1 MDSFRKVLAIGAGVA
16 SMVLPACGPTGPSA
30 SNHSPLTSPTV
41 AATAGASPSPS
52 QSPSPALADV
62 RLVIDDFPASEV
74 RLARLDATDT
84 ASVKGHFDGIVQ
96 DNVIVLNGTTLDALD
111 RNGKVTKLG
120 QLAATPDWVG
130 VGTVVVNPQL
140 SQWLYVIRND
150 AMTTYIHLGTPT
162 SDKVI
167 ATLPSPDGNSYYQT
181 YAWIASGVYM
191 VREPVGL
198 GGAGP
203 FLEYHFSLV
212 KFDLTTD
219 DVTPISPDCVVYQ
232 ILVDGT
238 MVCRG
243 SIQAEGRLEIRS
255 PSGGSNVIQVSIG
268 NGTGDYTDT
277 AFSRVAVSPDGK
289 RLLAGRDGSKGSV
302 SNYQMAVAD
311 RTSSNAK
318 AFGPLDY
325 LPDAWLPDGRVVAD
339 HTCFY
344 SGWGGGPCN
353 ASLDGTYIFSADGTS
368 HTLFLK
374 LTSGGVVGYV

>member
-1 MDSFRKVLAIGAGVA
+1 MDSFRKVLAMGAGVA
-16 SMVLPACGPTGPSA
+16 SMVLAACGSTGPTA
-30 SNHSPLTSPTV
+30 SNESPLTSPTV
-41 AATAGASPSPS
+41 AATVGASPSPS
-52 QSPSPALADV
+52 PSPSPALVDV
-62 RLVIDDFPASEV
+62 RLVIDDFSASEV

-96 DNVIVLNGTTLDALD
+96 DKVFVLNGTTLNALD

-120 QLAATPDWVG
+120 QLAATPEWVG

-162 SDKVI
+162 SDKII

-191 VREPVGL
+191 VRQPVGL

-219 DVTPISPDCVVYQ
+219 HVTPLSPGCVVYQ
-232 ILVDGT
+232 ILDDGT
-238 MVCRG
+238 MVCG
-243 SIQAEGRLEIRS
+243 STQVGHLEIRS
-255 PSGGSNVIQVSIG
+255 PSGDSILVQVSIG
-268 NGTGDYTDT
+268 NGSGDYTDT
-277 AFSRVAVSPDGK
+277 AFSRVELSPDGK
-289 RLLAGRDGSKGSV
+289 RLIAGRDGSRGSV
-302 SNYQMAVAD
+302 GNYQMAVAD
-311 RTSSNAK
+311 RTSSDAK

-353 ASLDGTYIFSADGTS
+353 ATLDGTYIFSADGTS
-368 HTLFLK
+368 HTLFFK
-374 LTSGGVVGYV
+374 LTSGVVAGYV

>member
-1 MDSFRKVLAIGAGVA
+1 LINRQLEAPQGNRGAALTLSVTYADA
-16 SMVLPACGPTGPSA
+16 SWPASSGSSMASELNSTRPSA
-30 SNHSPLTSPTV
+30 MARCEKGL
-41 AATAGASPSPS
+41 
-52 QSPSPALADV
+52 SPALADV

-84 ASVKGHFDGIVQ
+84 ASVKGHFDGIVE
-96 DNVIVLNGTTLDALD
+96 DKVIVLNGTTLDALD
-111 RNGKVTKLG
+111 RNGKVAKLG
-120 QLAATPDWVG
+120 QLAARPDWVG

-150 AMTTYIHLGTPT
+150 AMTTYVHLGTPT

-212 KFDLTTD
+212 KSDLTTD
-219 DVTPISPDCVVYQ
+219 DVTPISPNCVVYQ
-232 ILVDGT
+232 ILDDGT
-238 MVCRG
+238 TVCLG
-243 SIQAEGRLEIRS
+243 SIQDGRLEIRS

-277 AFSRVAVSPDGK
+277 AFIRVAMSPDGK
-289 RLLAGRDGSKGSV
+289 RLIAGRDGSKGSV
-302 SNYQMAVAD
+302 GNYQMAVAD

-353 ASLDGTYIFSADGTS
+353 ASLEAPTSSVSTAPHTPSFSS
-368 HTLFLK
+368 
-374 LTSGGVVGYV
+374 